1 MSSQRLL
8 LRCLVAGFILA
19 PFVQAQES
27 QWQNPTTMVL
37 AAFPLP
43 IGSAQTQTPSPAA
56 ALTSNQIIEKASPSV
71 ALVLVG
77 KSSSELGGVG
87 SAIVVRENGVLLTA
101 YHVIKDAKA
110 LQIRFKNGETF
121 DDVQLLGVDRRRDV
135 AALRIAATAL
145 PVLPVASASAA
156 KAGDPV
162 CVVSHAAILPWT
174 ASTGIVS
181 AYRLADEVPGAGS
194 GYRLLQFTAST
205 SPGSSGGVLLDGQ
218 ARALGLIVGTLEGGQ
233 NLNFAVPI
241 ENVLGLVD
249 APVAQTYASG
259 AALLLPTA
267 KDSGNVSVA
276 SAPPPPRETAKAE
289 LQSEDLTKSEILKS
303 RDPDFILRNF
313 RTLYVDA
320 RKAKFFGDTQMKA
333 ALGSNKEFTAMR
345 IAVVDDPSLADVVL
359 EVAYTFMWDYP
370 FSLRH
375 QNTSIV
381 LVAGKGA
388 GPFSGPAGAA
398 SVARELAKLLKPYRS
413 APPAPKGGRE

>member
-1 MSSQRLL
+1 MRCSRLALMRLAVLLLLINSSQT
-8 LRCLVAGFILA
+8 
-19 PFVQAQES
+19 
-27 QWQNPTTMVL
+27 QNPT
-37 AAFPLP
+37 
-43 IGSAQTQTPSPAA
+43 PAVV
-56 ALTSNQIIEKASPSV
+56 LTSEQIIDKASPSV
-71 ALVLVG
+71 VLVLAG

-121 DDVQLLGVDRRRDV
+121 DDVQLLGVDPRRDV
-135 AALRIAATAL
+135 AALRITATAL
-145 PVLPVASASAA
+145 AALPVGSASAA

-162 CVVSHAAILPWT
+162 CVVSHAALLPWS

-205 SPGSSGGVLLDGQ
+205 SPGSSGGVVLDGQ
-218 ARALGLIVGTLEGGQ
+218 ARALGLIVGTLESGQ

-241 ENVLGLVD
+241 ENVLGLVNT
-249 APVAQTYASG
+249 PVAQTYASG
-259 AALLLPTA
+259 AALQLPEA
-267 KDSGNVSVA
+267 KDSGKVSA
-276 SAPPPPRETAKAE
+276 ANAPQLPRETARSE
-289 LQSEDLTKSEILKS
+289 VQSEELIRSEVLKS

-313 RTLYVDA
+313 RTLYVDT
-320 RKAKFFGDTQMKA
+320 RKATWFGETQMKA
-333 ALGSNKEFTAMR
+333 ALGRNKEFTAMR
-345 IAVVDDPSLADVVL
+345 IAVVDDVSLADVVL

-381 LVAGKGA
+381 LVSGKGA
-388 GPFSGPAGAA
+388 GVGGAAAAA
-398 SVARELAKLLKPYRS
+398 SVAKELAKLLRPYRS
-413 APPAPKGGRE
+413 VPPVTQGER

>member
-1 MSSQRLL
+1 MRCSRFAPMIFEVILL
-8 LRCLVAGFILA
+8 LLLLIDAA
-19 PFVQAQES
+19 QA
-27 QWQNPTTMVL
+27 QNPT
-37 AAFPLP
+37 
-43 IGSAQTQTPSPAA
+43 PAA
-56 ALTSNQIIEKASPSV
+56 MLTSDQIIEKASSSV

-77 KSSSELGGVG
+77 KSSSELGAVG
-87 SAIVVRENGVLLTA
+87 SAIVARENGVLLTA
-101 YHVIKDAKA
+101 YHLIKDAKA
-110 LQIRFKNGETF
+110 LQIRFKNGETY

-135 AALRIAATAL
+135 AALRIVATAL
-145 PVLPVASASAA
+145 PALPVGSASGA

-162 CVVSHAAILPWT
+162 YVVSQAAILPWT

-205 SPGSSGGVLLDGQ
+205 SPGSSGGVLLDSQ

-259 AALLLPTA
+259 SALQLPAA
-267 KDSGNVSVA
+267 KDRGSSSVA
-276 SAPPPPRETAKAE
+276 SAPQLPTPTAKPE
-289 LQSEDLTKSEILKS
+289 IQSEELIRSEILKS

-313 RTLYVDA
+313 RTLYVDT
-320 RKAKFFGDTQMKA
+320 RKATWFGDTQMKA
-333 ALGSNKEFTAMR
+333 ALGKNKEFTAMR

-370 FSLRH
+370 FSLKH

-381 LVAGKGA
+381 LVAGKGGTIGGA
-388 GPFSGPAGAA
+388 AGAG
-398 SVARELAKLLKPYRS
+398 SVAKELTKLLKPYRS
-413 APPAPKGGRE
+413 APPAQK